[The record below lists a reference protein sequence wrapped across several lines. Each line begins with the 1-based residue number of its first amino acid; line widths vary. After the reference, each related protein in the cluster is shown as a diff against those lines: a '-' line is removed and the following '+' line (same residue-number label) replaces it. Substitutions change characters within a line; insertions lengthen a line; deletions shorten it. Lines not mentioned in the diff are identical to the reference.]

1 MKEVQPIRSM
11 KDILNMKETLN
22 NGTYGERNEM
32 LFTFGINTGLRVSD
46 ILPLKVGD
54 VRGKDKYTL
63 TEQKTGKTKKIN
75 LKGIK
80 GQLDRFT
87 EGKADDEFLFSSRKG
102 GEPLTRIQAYRIL
115 NDAAA
120 KCGLDEIGTH
130 TMRKT
135 FGYHHY
141 QRNHDVAILQQLF
154 NHSAP
159 SITLRYIGIAQ
170 DEIDASMEGFSL

>member
-1 MKEVQPIRSM
+1 MKEVQPIRSI
-11 KDILNMKETLN
+11 KDIQRMKTELSK
-22 NGTYGERNEM
+22 GSFGSRNEV
-32 LFTFGINTGLRVSD
+32 LFTLGINTGLRVSD
-46 ILPLKVGD
+46 LLPLTVAD

-75 LKGIK
+75 LKGIRQ
-80 GQLDRFT
+80 QLDEYT
-87 EGKADDEFLFSSRKG
+87 TGMADNEYLFPSRKG
-102 GEPLTRIQAYRIL
+102 GAPMTRVQAYRVL
-115 NDAAA
+115 NEAAA
-120 KCGLDEIGTH
+120 ACGLDEVGTH

-154 NHSAP
+154 NHSSP

-170 DEIDASMEGFSL
+170 DEIDASMEGFVL